1 MRHASCVL
9 LLGLLSAGCAG
20 GAGGVVAP
28 LPQREAGLW
37 EVTLTAEPARR
48 ERPAVT
54 RECTDAETDAGLL
67 LTQAPGQEHCGETQV
82 RKTGPEWQVSTACRV
97 HDNPID
103 TTFTFRGNF
112 RTDYAGR
119 FEVRYGTICPRNL
132 PECRETREFTARRL
146 GDCPA
151 DLHPGD
157 RMLPNGIVV
166 RPLGDEAHRH
176 EP

>member
-1 MRHASCVL
+1 M
-9 LLGLLSAGCAG
+9 
-20 GAGGVVAP
+20 
-28 LPQREAGLW
+28 
-37 EVTLTAEPARR
+37 
-48 ERPAVT
+48 T

-67 LTQAPGQEHCGETQV
+67 LSQAPGQEHCGETQV

-146 GDCPA
+146 GEWLRSNRDRIVDALRAVQAGTDGHSKTALWAVRTDC
-151 DLHPGD
+151 G
-157 RMLPNGIVV
+157 
-166 RPLGDEAHRH
+166 
-176 EP
+176 